1 MPSHKKYRVIIRF
14 SLDNDDKSKI
24 RNSVFNKN
32 LKKAGITNNK
42 KTGAW
47 ESPSSDLILIQKQLA
62 IVLDELANLSSDPEY
77 KAVLDHLW
85 IYIDKA

>member
-1 MPSHKKYRVIIRF
+1 MLTHKKYRVIIRF
-14 SLDNDDKSKI
+14 SLDKDDNSAI
-24 RNSVFNKN
+24 RNKVFSKH
-32 LKKAGITNNK
+32 LKKAGIANNK

-47 ESPSSDLILIQKQLA
+47 ESASSDLILIQRQLS
-62 IVLDELANLSSDPEY
+62 IVLDELASLSSDPEY

>member
-1 MPSHKKYRVIIRF
+1 MPAHKKYRAIIRF
-14 SLDNDDKSKI
+14 SLDKDDNSAI
-24 RNSVFNKN
+24 RNSVFKKH
-32 LKKAGITNNK
+32 LKKAGITNNR

-47 ESPSSDLILIQKQLA
+47 ETPASELVQIQKQLS
-62 IVLDELANLSSDPEY
+62 IVLDELATLSSDPDY